1 MKLTDDCLIAIKLI
15 LNSFRENTPKDKK
28 RNALLVIFDVTFT
41 NATTDDTNSSHDKL
55 FQVMYEK
62 AKEALQY
69 DTRFEEYVS
78 KFEDIIE
85 KNNDNK
91 RLDEVSDALVTLMDD
106 EKLKKLEAKKAIRL
120 KRELA
125 RLA

>member
-91 RLDEVSDALVTLMDD
+91 HLDEVSDALVTLMDD